1 MATVTRPEGGIMKVQ
16 AKKVQVTD
24 EIRQAV
30 LAQLDNAVYYGG
42 EQCFHFER
50 ELAAYVKAEHALA
63 LNSGTSALL
72 VAAMAV
78 GVRAGD
84 ELLVPANV
92 YDTSAEIPAFLG
104 AVPIFCDVEA
114 DTANVTAETLAAR
127 LSPRTK
133 AIILTHMYGHP
144 ADMDPIMEMARTHR
158 LPVIEVCAH
167 ALGAEY
173 KGRRVGAIA
182 DVGVFSLGS
191 KNISVC
197 GSGGAVS
204 TNSPEKDREMELIS
218 RHGWPRVPI
227 DESFFRM
234 VPFADSPMA
243 GMFPLERDPVR
254 AGLNLQ
260 LDEIPCA
267 VGRIGLRSLDE
278 WNERR
283 RYFAGLYGSLLKDAK
298 VPVRPLSLKPWALHS
313 YLHYV
318 VRAERR
324 DALMHFLWE
333 RGVETRVHYPTLLPE
348 LRYYREHFPTSPDLY
363 PVARQLNRDVLTLP
377 VHPWLTDRE
386 VEYVVGRVAEFYHA
400 LR

>member
-1 MATVTRPEGGIMKVQ
+1 MATVTRSEGGIMKVQ

-84 ELLVPANV
+84 EVLVPANV

-173 KGRRVGAIA
+173 KGRRVGTGRWNSYP
-182 DVGVFSLGS
+182 DM
-191 KNISVC
+191 
-197 GSGGAVS
+197 GGQGCRS
-204 TNSPEKDREMELIS
+204 TS
-218 RHGWPRVPI
+218 RSFGWYRLRIRLWPGC
-227 DESFFRM
+227 FRSN
-234 VPFADSPMA
+234 VIRFAPA
-243 GMFPLERDPVR
+243 
-254 AGLNLQ
+254 
-260 LDEIPCA
+260 
-267 VGRIGLRSLDE
+267 
-278 WNERR
+278 
-283 RYFAGLYGSLLKDAK
+283 
-298 VPVRPLSLKPWALHS
+298 
-313 YLHYV
+313 
-318 VRAERR
+318 
-324 DALMHFLWE
+324 
-333 RGVETRVHYPTLLPE
+333 
-348 LRYYREHFPTSPDLY
+348 
-363 PVARQLNRDVLTLP
+363 
-377 VHPWLTDRE
+377 
-386 VEYVVGRVAEFYHA
+386 
-400 LR
+400 